1 MSKKLTDR
9 QKARLWEQQRSRN
22 FQASSALEGLSVAL
36 IELSEDEVEA
46 RIAALR
52 AHYER

>member
-1 MSKKLTDR
+1 MSKKLTDK
-9 QKARLWEQQRSRN
+9 QKTRLWERQRSRN
-22 FQASSALEGLSVAL
+22 FQASSALEGLSVPL
-36 IELSEDEVEA
+36 IELSQTEVDA